1 MLANLGG
8 YIGAK
13 HLWRRAASFGL
24 EVVRVDPF
32 DRVRLRSANA
42 DIKIN
47 QKLRQLQAVNQHD
60 LGVDRPCILDG
71 VSGKATR
78 GKKYSLL
85 GTFSVKCSDEFL
97 NLGSPNRV
105 VPTLGVQVY
114 DVLAE
119 SVLVD
124 HPINSSVVSVR
135 SDGSSIIPGAAIAHF
150 QHQVDN

>member
-8 YIGAK
+8 NIGAR
-13 HLWRRAASFGL
+13 HQWRRAASFGL

-105 VPTLGVQVY
+105 VPTLGLQVNDVQ
-114 DVLAE
+114 AE

-135 SDGSSIIPGAAIAHF
+135 SDGSM
-150 QHQVDN
+150 